1 MVQRESRTSGY
12 VSIKKSTYLFPLKIS
27 IKLKKKFKKNN
38 FWNLKIDQRQ
48 TEIEMHLFVE
58 NCKRVG

>member
-12 VSIKKSTYLFPLKIS
+12 GSIKKLTYLFPLKIS

-48 TEIEMHLFVE
+48 TELEMHLFVE
-58 NCKRVG
+58 NCKRFG